1 MNDVATNILEVSD
14 LCVDYASTTS
24 FGVTGAPSVR
34 AVKGISLTLQRG
46 ETLSLV
52 GESGCG
58 KSTTAMAILQ
68 LTPPSGDRVVFDGR
82 DITGFSHRQMR
93 PLRREMQ
100 IIYQDPFGS
109 LNPRM
114 TIADL
119 IAEPM
124 AIQGVGRSG
133 HERRAK
139 AAELLDTVG
148 MGTRFL
154 DRYPHQLSGGQRQ
167 RVAIARALSLRPKLL
182 ICDEPVSALD
192 VSVQAQV
199 LNLFSDLKEQFGL
212 SYLFISHDLG
222 VVRHMS
228 DRVAVMYLGRIV
240 EIATRD
246 DLYGEPLH
254 PYTRILLD
262 AVAAP
267 AITCSFRARCRAS
280 PPPRPAVH
288 FTLAVRPPCRSA
300 AAKFRRCGCTEIGR
314 SPAICMMR
322 QQPRRQSK
330 PRWTEM
336 AIQTRTSERSLV
348 RT

>member
-58 KSTTAMAILQ
+58 KSTLALQMDHNHRARDRAGLIYTAMSTR
-68 LTPPSGDRVVFDGR
+68 LTES
-82 DITGFSHRQMR
+82 
-93 PLRREMQ
+93 E
-100 IIYQDPFGS
+100 
-109 LNPRM
+109 
-114 TIADL
+114 
-119 IAEPM
+119 
-124 AIQGVGRSG
+124 
-133 HERRAK
+133 
-139 AAELLDTVG
+139 
-148 MGTRFL
+148 

-262 AVAAP
+262 AVAVPDKSSAP

-288 FTLAVRPPCRSA
+288 FTLAVSPPCRSA
-300 AAKFRRCGCTEIGR
+300 AAKFRRCGCTAIGR

-322 QQPRRQSK
+322 QQPIRQSK

-336 AIQTRTSERSLV
+336 AIQTRMSERSLV

>member
-1 MNDVATNILEVSD
+1 
-14 LCVDYASTTS
+14 
-24 FGVTGAPSVR
+24 
-34 AVKGISLTLQRG
+34 
-46 ETLSLV
+46 
-52 GESGCG
+52 
-58 KSTTAMAILQ
+58 
-68 LTPPSGDRVVFDGR
+68 
-82 DITGFSHRQMR
+82 
-93 PLRREMQ
+93 MQ

-262 AVAAP
+262 AVAVP
-267 AITCSFRARCRAS
+267 DPQIERARDHVLLQGEVPSVATPARLSIS
-280 PPPRPAVH
+280 PSLSVRHAGLQPRN
-288 FTLAVRPPCRSA
+288 SA
-300 AAKFRRCGCTEIGR
+300 AAV
-314 SPAICMMR
+314 A
-322 QQPRRQSK
+322 RQSADRL
-330 PRWTEM
+330 P
-336 AIQTRTSERSLV
+336 SV
-348 RT
+348 

>member
-68 LTPPSGDRVVFDGR
+68 LTPPSGGRVVFDGR

-139 AAELLDTVG
+139 AAAVK
-148 MGTRFL
+148 
-154 DRYPHQLSGGQRQ
+154 
-167 RVAIARALSLRPKLL
+167 AARKMPK
-182 ICDEPVSALD
+182 
-192 VSVQAQV
+192 
-199 LNLFSDLKEQFGL
+199 
-212 SYLFISHDLG
+212 
-222 VVRHMS
+222 R
-228 DRVAVMYLGRIV
+228 
-240 EIATRD
+240 
-246 DLYGEPLH
+246 
-254 PYTRILLD
+254 
-262 AVAAP
+262 AVACHHAV
-267 AITCSFRARCRAS
+267 ARVNMR
-280 PPPRPAVH
+280 R
-288 FTLAVRPPCRSA
+288 R
-300 AAKFRRCGCTEIGR
+300 AAK
-314 SPAICMMR
+314 
-322 QQPRRQSK
+322 
-330 PRWTEM
+330 
-336 AIQTRTSERSLV
+336 
-348 RT
+348 

>member
-1 MNDVATNILEVSD
+1 MNDVATNILDPS
-14 LCVDYASTTS
+14 VDYASTTS

-68 LTPPSGDRVVFDGR
+68 LTPPSGGRVVFDGR
-82 DITGFSHRQMR
+82 NITGFNHRQMR

-240 EIATRD
+240 EIATRR
-246 DLYGEPLH
+246 PLRRTAPSIH
-254 PYTRILLD
+254 AHSSRCGSGAGPANRARPRSRAPSGRGAERRLPPTRLSISPSL
-262 AVAAP
+262 
-267 AITCSFRARCRAS
+267 SFRHAALQ
-280 PPPRPAVH
+280 PRN
-288 FTLAVRPPCRSA
+288 SA
-300 AAKFRRCGCTEIGR
+300 AAV
-314 SPAICMMR
+314 AW
-322 QQPRRQSK
+322 QSADRL
-330 PRWTEM
+330 P
-336 AIQTRTSERSLV
+336 SV
-348 RT
+348 